1 MTTIT
6 FEGKLVQVTKKAITE
21 ETFHD
26 LIVNKENSRFYPYVK
41 QVTPN
46 DIALNGLEVTHL
58 KISSIKGF
66 CDDESLS
73 LPDSFSKD
81 YQVTYLPI
89 TEVGYGQIQSEGY
102 FYIREVGYLSGF
114 LHFETEEDF
123 DKSELTF
130 EIQRIRVVDGSIVM
144 YLNPRYGKEVFHV
157 EHACSS
163 YWFEKE
169 SIVSSTGELYDLGL
183 LNDL

>member
-41 QVTPN
+41 HVTPN
-46 DIALNGLEVTHL
+46 NIALNGLEVAGL

-66 CDDESLS
+66 CDDESLN

-157 EHACSS
+157 EHALSGS
-163 YWFEKE
+163 WFESE
-169 SIVSSTGELYDLGL
+169 SLVSLDGKTYP
-183 LNDL
+183 LNS